1 MSRTNQDDEETQ
13 NNVGAMDSIEETEDD
28 LGTIYEDALKMI
40 DNLELNEEEANSH
53 LNINSVKVENCQ
65 KCCCKSHCHINLHKN
80 KSAGPKI
87 EVMSWTNLV
96 DSNSF
101 SLKEDLQKVFD
112 YEEDLPSE
120 VKDPLTALMMAVNM
134 DLDY

>member
-1 MSRTNQDDEETQ
+1 M
-13 NNVGAMDSIEETEDD
+13 
-28 LGTIYEDALKMI
+28 
-40 DNLELNEEEANSH
+40 
-53 LNINSVKVENCQ
+53 
-65 KCCCKSHCHINLHKN
+65 N
-80 KSAGPKI
+80 KAAGPKI

-120 VKDPLTALMMAVNM
+120 VMDLLTALMMAVNV

>member
-1 MSRTNQDDEETQ
+1 M
-13 NNVGAMDSIEETEDD
+13 
-28 LGTIYEDALKMI
+28 
-40 DNLELNEEEANSH
+40 
-53 LNINSVKVENCQ
+53 
-65 KCCCKSHCHINLHKN
+65 N
-80 KSAGPKI
+80 KAARPKI
-87 EVMSWTNLV
+87 EVMLWTNLV